1 MKLKDLIAY
10 LERRFPAK
18 AEVLDIQISMIA
30 DKRIGLVE
38 TVTMLDDD
46 DCDDPDDTESQTE
59 PTQANSHGLRLI
71 S

>member
-1 MKLKDLIAY
+1 
-10 LERRFPAK
+10 
-18 AEVLDIQISMIA
+18 
-30 DKRIGLVE
+30 
-38 TVTMLDDD
+38 MLDDD